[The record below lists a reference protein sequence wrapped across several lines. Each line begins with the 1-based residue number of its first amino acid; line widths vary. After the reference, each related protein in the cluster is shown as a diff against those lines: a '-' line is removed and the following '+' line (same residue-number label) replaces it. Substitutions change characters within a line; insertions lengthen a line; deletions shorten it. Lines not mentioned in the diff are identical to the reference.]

1 MFSKGEGENKERL
14 LPSKT
19 EGSSLKVNKEGNNF
33 WHHDGMDPALSAETG
48 APQTEGFWML
58 G

>member
-19 EGSSLKVNKEGNNF
+19 EGSVLKVKKEGNNF
-33 WHHDGMDPALSAETG
+33 WHHDGMDPDLQHRLEHCRLG
-48 APQTEGFWML
+48 ASGCC
-58 G
+58 